1 MQGGGGGGGWVSGWS
16 ERGRVGVR
24 MEQEEVG
31 GCRDGAGGGRWVS
44 PPEYMAACDIGCRTA
59 SVEFR
64 SAASLLDANELIV
77 LSCRAQCLAV
87 WSLTECLLAESPDYQ
102 RFINERM

>member
-1 MQGGGGGGGWVSGWS
+1 M
-16 ERGRVGVR
+16 GVR
-24 MEQEEVG
+24 VERKEAG
-31 GCRDGAGGGRWVS
+31 GCRDGAGGGGWVS

-59 SVEFR
+59 LVEFR

-77 LSCRAQCLAV
+77 SSCRAQFLTV
-87 WSLTECLLAESPDYQ
+87 WNLTKCLLAESPDYQ